1 LNCPGAR
8 LAAVPLADLARYDDS
23 QVSSLGDRAV
33 VVGASMAGLL
43 AGRVLADAFDEVTIL
58 DRDPLPPEPVARRGV
73 PQADHVHVMLDP
85 GRQLLGDLFPDFRE
99 DLLAAGGLDID
110 TAADLQY
117 HQRGDFLVEGPDRLP
132 TFCATRPLFDALV
145 RRRLAARED
154 VTLRGECQWTDYR
167 FDEAAGRVTGVE
179 VRDADGDTDDLAADL
194 VVDATGR
201 TSGTPAWLDR
211 NGYEAPPEDEVTID
225 LAYSTVEIERP
236 PDTNTA
242 YLYAPTPPATRGGTA
257 IPVEGDRWI
266 VTVFGVHGDHPPTD
280 PDGVRAFADT
290 LPTDHLADLLDTQSW
305 ASDDVAHYPFPSSR
319 RRRYE
324 GLSAF
329 PDGLLVTG
337 DAVASFNPIYGQGM
351 SVAALDAL
359 ALHHA
364 LADGLDDLGSQ
375 FFDRVG
381 DAVDVVWRMTVGS
394 DFAFDATTGPK
405 PRGTALF
412 NRYVDRVIDTAQ
424 SDAYVSDQL
433 ARVFRLEQPPMSL
446 FAPGVLWRVL
456 APDALVGTG

>member
-1 LNCPGAR
+1 
-8 LAAVPLADLARYDDS
+8 VPLADLDRYDDS
-23 QVSSLGDRAV
+23 QVSALGDRAV
-33 VVGASMAGLL
+33 VVGASMAGLF

-58 DRDPLPPEPVARRGV
+58 DRDPLPPEPVVRRGV
-73 PQADHVHVMLDP
+73 PQANHVHVMLDP
-85 GRQLLGDLFPDFRE
+85 GRQALQDLFPGYSE

-110 TAADLQY
+110 TASDLRY

-132 TFCATRPLFDALV
+132 TFCASRPLFEALV
-145 RRRLAARED
+145 RRRLAAREE
-154 VTLRGECQWTDYR
+154 VTLRGECQRTDYR

-179 VRDADGDTDDLAADL
+179 IRDADDQRADLAADL

-201 TSGTPAWLDR
+201 TSRTPDWLAR
-211 NGYEAPPEDEVTID
+211 HGYESPPEDEVTID
-225 LAYSTVEIERP
+225 LAYSTVEVERP
-236 PDTNTA
+236 PDTQTA
-242 YLYAPTPPATRGGTA
+242 YLYAPSAPSTRGGTA
-257 IPVEGDRWI
+257 IPVEDDRWI

-280 PDGVRAFADT
+280 PAGVRAFADT
-290 LPTDHLADLLDTQSW
+290 LPTDHLATLLDDQAW
-305 ASDDVAHYPFPSSR
+305 LSDDVAHYPFPSSR

-324 GLSAF
+324 DLKAF

-364 LADGLDDLGSQ
+364 LADGLDDLAPR
-375 FFDRVG
+375 FFDSVG
-381 DAVDVVWRMTVGS
+381 AAVDVVWRMTVGS

-412 NRYVDRVIDTAQ
+412 NRYVDRVVDTAK

-433 ARVFRLEQPPMSL
+433 ARVFRLEQPPTSL
-446 FAPGVLWRVL
+446 FAPGVLWRVV
-456 APDALVGTG
+456 APSSLVGSP